1 MEERMTLKTEYKGYE
16 IEYSEWDEKFKIK
29 GSDEQSSSLKS
40 LKETIDKI
48 EQQKNKVDKLK
59 VIFMESYP
67 AKFIDAEI
75 TSVADDT
82 HVWISYNKKRGK
94 ENLERI
100 YRDNKLN
107 RELLLKLEDL
117 QKERKVIIDKI
128 DKLIEEEMEKITI
141 AEIRPLGDGAD
152 NTG

>member
-1 MEERMTLKTEYKGYE
+1 MALNTEYKGYE

-59 VIFMESYP
+59 VIFMESYQE
-67 AKFIDAEI
+67 KFIDAEI

-82 HVWISYNKKRGK
+82 HVWISYNKKRSK
-94 ENLERI
+94 ENLERV

-117 QKERKVIIDKI
+117 RKERTVIINKI
-128 DKLIEEEMEKITI
+128 SKLIEEEMEKITI

>member
-1 MEERMTLKTEYKGYE
+1 MVLHTEYKGYE

-40 LKETIDKI
+40 LKEKIDKI
-48 EQQKNKVDKLK
+48 EQQKNKVDNLK
-59 VIFMESYP
+59 VIFMKSYQE
-67 AKFIDAEI
+67 KFIDAKI
-75 TSVADDT
+75 TSVADDN

-117 QKERKVIIDKI
+117 RKEGRDIVDKI
-128 DKLIEEEMEKITI
+128 DKLIGEEMEKITI
-141 AEIRPLGDGAD
+141 ADIRPLGEGDD
-152 NTG
+152 NNG

>member
-1 MEERMTLKTEYKGYE
+1 MTLKTEYKGYE

-59 VIFMESYP
+59 VIFMESYQE
-67 AKFIDAEI
+67 KFIDAEI

-141 AEIRPLGDGAD
+141 AEIRPLGEGAD